1 MAAAP
6 AADTVGMANSDVDDA
21 ALGAAQAGWLAPKR
35 DDPDAPKVDE
45 LEAAAGAGAAA
56 GAAALVASPN
66 KDVAGALDAAG
77 AEL

>member
-21 ALGAAQAGWLAPKR
+21 ALGAAPAGWLAPKR
-35 DDPDAPKVDE
+35 DDPDAPKIDE
-45 LEAAAGAGAAA
+45 LEAAAGAAA
-56 GAAALVASPN
+56 GAAALVAPPN